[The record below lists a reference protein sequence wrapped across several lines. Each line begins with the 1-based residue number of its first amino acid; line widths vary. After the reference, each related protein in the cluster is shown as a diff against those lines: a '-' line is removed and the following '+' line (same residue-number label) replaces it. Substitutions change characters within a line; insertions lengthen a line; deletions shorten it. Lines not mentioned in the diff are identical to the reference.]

1 MRAER
6 DVALCA
12 IADVTVKSKVMNT
25 LIQKRVPYAEEWH
38 KVPILRRRKY
48 EGAKEVCIVITHNEK
63 ADEAKAQIGALE
75 ETIRSRVYFDLKGI
89 KLDAKS
95 GN

>member
-25 LIQKRVPYAEEWH
+25 LIQKRV
-38 KVPILRRRKY
+38 
-48 EGAKEVCIVITHNEK
+48 
-63 ADEAKAQIGALE
+63 QIGRAH
-75 ETIRSRVYFDLKGI
+75 V
-89 KLDAKS
+89 
-95 GN
+95 